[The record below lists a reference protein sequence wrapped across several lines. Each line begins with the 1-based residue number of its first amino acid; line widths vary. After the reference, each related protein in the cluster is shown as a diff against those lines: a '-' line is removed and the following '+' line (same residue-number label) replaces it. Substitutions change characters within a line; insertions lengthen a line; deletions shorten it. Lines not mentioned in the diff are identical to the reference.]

1 MSTETIILMG
11 TAASIGFL
19 HTIFGPD
26 HYLPFIVMAKAR
38 KWSIATTS
46 LITFLCGIGHILSSI
61 VLGFIGIAFGIAVSK
76 LEFIE
81 SSRAEL
87 AAWLLIIF
95 GFTYFVW
102 GLNRAIRKKPHQHSH
117 FHDDGQD
124 HSHLHGHNLDHAH
137 LHNVKSYKS
146 LTPWILFTI
155 FVFGPCEP
163 LIPIL
168 MYPAAKGSLSVALI
182 VAGVFA
188 VVTLSTMLTTVILLS
203 YGLNELPLG
212 KLERYSH
219 ALAGLV
225 IFLSGGAIT
234 FLGL

>member
-1 MSTETIILMG
+1 MSNQTLILMG

-26 HYLPFIVMAKAR
+26 HYLPFIVMSKAR
-38 KWSIATTS
+38 KWSVLKTS
-46 LITFLCGIGHILSSI
+46 VITFLCGIGHILSSV

-81 SSRAEL
+81 ATRGEI

-102 GLNRAIRKKPHQHSH
+102 GVRRAIRNRPHQHIH
-117 FHDDGQD
+117 FHDDGQS
-124 HSHLHGHNLDHAH
+124 HSHSHSHIDEHTH
-137 LHNVKSYKS
+137 LHHVQSYKS

-155 FVFGPCEP
+155 FIFGPCEP

-168 MYPAAKGSLSVALI
+168 MYPAAKGSIAATAM
-182 VAGVFA
+182 VAGVFGI
-188 VVTLSTMLTTVILLS
+188 VTISTMMTVVIASS
-203 YGLNELPLG
+203 YGLARLPMG
-212 KLERYSH
+212 KLQKYSH
-219 ALAGLV
+219 ALAGLA
-225 IFLSGGAIT
+225 IFLSGGAIK